1 MYGVADLRGAL
12 GTIPLLGG
20 VGIDAVRLAEAI
32 RAFYRD
38 GGCTHVG
45 DLAALNQLCLHGAIF
60 SLDHDLTVKHV
71 LPNRTVPTGAATF
84 ALMVLLAFARLVISL
99 RRSAGGRLW
108 SC

>member
-1 MYGVADLRGAL
+1 MYGVTDLRGAI

-20 VGIDAVRLAEAI
+20 VGVDGVRLAKAI

-45 DLAALNQLCLHGAIF
+45 DFAALNQLCLHGAIL

-71 LPNRTVPTGAATF
+71 LPNRTVPTGATTST
-84 ALMVLLAFARLVISL
+84 LMVLFAFA
-99 RRSAGGRLW
+99 
-108 SC
+108 